1 MNTAKR
7 AIAIAVIAV
16 VAALVVLAGPW
27 AIGPP
32 PAASVPRI
40 ATWAAGGHF
49 MNWRGHAIFYRAT
62 PPEPGDLRATLLLLH
77 GFPSSSFDWLD
88 VWPALEARFRL
99 LALDFLGFGLSAKP
113 YNHDYRLME
122 QADIVQ
128 QLLRERGV
136 HAYHILAHDY
146 GDTVAQELLAR
157 RDEAREASGGGLQS
171 VVLLNGGILP
181 DENRPL
187 PLQKILASSVT
198 GPLMR
203 QFMSRMLFG
212 RSFSRV
218 FGPLTQPSTIQL
230 DEQWALVTHNGGIR
244 IVDKLLR
251 YLDERQVHKERWVAA
266 LVDAPVP
273 VRLVNGPADPV
284 SGERVAVAYR
294 STIDAAD
301 VVLLGEHVGHYP
313 QIEDPQGVLTAL
325 FEFHDRLAQRLAER
339 NLKGK

>member
-1 MNTAKR
+1 MNATKR
-7 AIAIAVIAV
+7 AIAITIVGG
-16 VAALVVLAGPW
+16 VAGLVALARPW
-27 AIGPP
+27 AVGPP
-32 PAASVPRI
+32 PASSFPRI
-40 ATWAAGGHF
+40 ATWAAAGHF
-49 MNWRGHAIFYRAT
+49 MNWRGHAIFYRWT
-62 PPEPGDLRATLLLLH
+62 PPEPGDLRPTLLLLH

-99 LALDFLGFGLSAKP
+99 LAPDFLGFGLSAKP
-113 YNHDYRLME
+113 YSHDYSLME

-136 HAYHILAHDY
+136 HGYHILAHDY

-157 RDEAREASGGGLQS
+157 HDDAREASGGGIQS

-187 PLQKILASSVT
+187 LMQKLLASSVT
-198 GPLMR
+198 GPLVR

-218 FGPLTQPSTIQL
+218 FGPLTQPSATEL
-230 DEQWALVTHNGGIR
+230 DEQWALLTHNGGTR
-244 IVDKLLR
+244 ITDKLLR
-251 YLDERQVHKERWVAA
+251 YLDERQVYKERWVGA
-266 LVDAPVP
+266 LADAPVP

-284 SGERVAVAYR
+284 SGERVAAAYR

-301 VVLLGEHVGHYP
+301 VVILGEHVGHYP
-313 QIEDPQGVLTAL
+313 QIEDPRGVLTAL
-325 FEFHDRLAQRLAER
+325 FEFHGRLAR
-339 NLKGK
+339 G